1 MKDKGIIIIAAILA
15 GAWLGGKLKLP
26 SGYLIGGMIAGLVV
40 KGILGSNVPMGS
52 ALSIIS
58 QILVAYVIV
67 SNSNVEVIKQHPEV
81 VPVALAYIFVLSAFC
96 LGLAFVLNKVFHFD
110 IRTAIFATAPGGLSG
125 MALTMSDAGAETPI
139 SMMFHLFR
147 MILVMVT
154 TPILA
159 SIFYK

>member
-1 MKDKGIIIIAAILA
+1 
-15 GAWLGGKLKLP
+15 
-26 SGYLIGGMIAGLVV
+26 
-40 KGILGSNVPMGS
+40 
-52 ALSIIS
+52 
-58 QILVAYVIV
+58 VAYIIV

-96 LGLAFVLNKVFHFD
+96 LGLALILNKVFHFD
-110 IRTAIFATAPGGLSG
+110 IRTAIFATAPVGLSG
-125 MALTMSDAGAETPI
+125 MALSMSDSGAETPI

-154 TPILA
+154 TPLLA

>member
-1 MKDKGIIIIAAILA
+1 MKEKSLVIVVAILA

-40 KGILGSNVPMGS
+40 KGFVGSNVPMGS
-52 ALSIIS
+52 ALSIVS
-58 QILVAYVIV
+58 QILVAYVLV
-67 SNSNVEVIKQHPEV
+67 SNSNVEVIRRHPEV
-81 VPVALAYIFVLSAFC
+81 VPVALAYIVVLSAFC
-96 LGLAFVLNKVFHFD
+96 LGLAMILNKVFHFD

-125 MALTMSDAGAETPI
+125 MALTMSDSGAETPI

-154 TPILA
+154 TPLLA
-159 SIFYK
+159 SFFYK

>member
-15 GAWLGGKLKLP
+15 GAWLGGRLKLP

-40 KGILGSNVPMGS
+40 KGILLQRADGQR
-52 ALSIIS
+52 LSIVS

-96 LGLAFVLNKVFHFD
+96 LGLALILNKVFHFD

-125 MALTMSDAGAETPI
+125 MALSMSDSGAETPI

-154 TPILA
+154 TPLLA

>member
-1 MKDKGIIIIAAILA
+1 MKEKGIIIIAAITRRRLA
-15 GAWLGGKLKLP
+15 RRQTQLP

-52 ALSIIS
+52 ALSIVS

-96 LGLAFVLNKVFHFD
+96 LGLALILNKVFHFD

-125 MALTMSDAGAETPI
+125 MALSMSDSGAETPI

-154 TPILA
+154 TPLLA